1 MSKQDIIWQKK
12 HIKQCKELLKYNMRA
27 AYEKA
32 KYLGRPL
39 TDKEF
44 ESFRLK
50 PNVDFVPVK
59 KLVVK
64 ANKYLAV

>member
-1 MSKQDIIWQKK
+1 MSKQDLIWQKN
-12 HIKQCKELLKYNMRA
+12 HIKQCKELLKYDIRA
-27 AYEKA
+27 AYKKA

-44 ESFRLK
+44 NAFKLK
-50 PNVDFVPVK
+50 PNIDFVPVK
-59 KLVVK
+59 KLLVR